1 MSATATAR
9 NVLGPL
15 VRLGYR
21 VRVTGAHHCPARG
34 PLIVVAP
41 YTSLIDPTI
50 VATCLPRPVDV
61 LVEPGALSA
70 MGARI
75 PGRIVS
81 VEDDPAEALRRA
93 RSILDGGGAVGAW
106 CGESRERAAGYLSTT
121 TGARILP
128 LIVFSDPS
136 ARPAGAPAWRSAV
149 DVVIG
154 EPFTVDVPPDP
165 IARAAVLGTGEVIRQ
180 RVADLAERAG
190 VRLGRA
196 DRVDVDTA
204 RRSQP
209 GAAPDNGAL

>member
-1 MSATATAR
+1 MTSTATAR
-9 NVLGPL
+9 NLLGPL

-41 YTSLIDPTI
+41 YTSLIDPTV

-61 LVEPGALSA
+61 LVEPGALSSL
-70 MGARI
+70 GARV
-75 PGRIVS
+75 PGRIVIN
-81 VEDDPAEALRRA
+81 EDDPGHALRRA
-93 RSILDGGGAVGAW
+93 RTILDGGGAVGSW

-121 TGARILP
+121 TGAGILP
-128 LIVFSDPS
+128 VIVFSDS
-136 ARPAGAPAWRSAV
+136 DARRAGVPAWRSAV

-154 EPFTVDVPPDP
+154 EPFSVDAPQDP
-165 IARAAVLGTGEVIRQ
+165 IARAAVLGAGEVIRQ

-196 DRVDVDTA
+196 DHVDVDTA
-204 RRSQP
+204 RLSQP
-209 GAAPDNGAL
+209 QAAPDNGAL